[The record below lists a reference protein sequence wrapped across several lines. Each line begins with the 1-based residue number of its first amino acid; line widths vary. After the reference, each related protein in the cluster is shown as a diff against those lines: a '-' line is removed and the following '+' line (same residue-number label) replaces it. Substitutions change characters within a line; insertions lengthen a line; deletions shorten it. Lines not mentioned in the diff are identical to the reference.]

1 MHKFTYGTFTYEY
14 QLIQEK
20 RKTLSLT
27 VMPDMSIIV
36 KCPQKTEVEYVEAFL
51 QKKWFWLQKQLNFFK
66 KFQKKVY
73 KKEYISGESF
83 LYLGRQYQLIVKKD
97 KEDRVVLQ
105 NGKLVFFT
113 TRSVDDGVYTR
124 LHLTSWYSGKARE
137 VFKDR
142 YEEIFKNFDYDHKLR
157 LEIKKMQK
165 RWGSYVRGRSI
176 ILNPLL
182 VHASKDCIDYVITHE
197 LCHMKYKN
205 HDKDFYKLLRSK
217 YPKWEKVKEKLEL
230 RLA

>member
-1 MHKFTYGTFTYEY
+1 MQKFVYGTFSYEY
-14 QLIQEK
+14 RLVEED

-27 VMPDMSIIV
+27 VMPDMGILV
-36 KCPQKTEVEYVEAFL
+36 KCPKKTDRDRVELFL
-51 QKKWFWLQKQLNFFK
+51 KKKWFWLQKQLHFFK

-83 LYLGRQYQLIVKKD
+83 LYLGRQYQLIVKRA

-105 NGKLVFFT
+105 NGRLVFFT
-113 TRSVDDGVYTR
+113 TESVNDGVHTR
-124 LHLTSWYSGKARE
+124 RCLTSWYNKRARDM
-137 VFKDR
+137 FNDR
-142 YEEIFKNFDYDHKLR
+142 YEEIFKNFDYDQKLR
-157 LEIKKMQK
+157 LRMKKMQK
-165 RWGSYVRGRSI
+165 RWGSYIRGESI
-176 ILNPLL
+176 TLNPLL
-182 VHASKDCIDYVITHE
+182 IHASKECIDYVITHE

-205 HDKDFYKLLRSK
+205 HDKRFYALLNSK